1 MAVVLALLCVASVHA
16 ELGDPTRPPDY
27 KKQAELPQTAAA
39 VAEKWAL
46 TSVLISP
53 QRRVAIV
60 NGQTVQEGDTVGSSR
75 VVRIRTSEV
84 LLQHGAD
91 RFVVSLL
98 PSVAKTTKHQK
109 NKTP

>member
-1 MAVVLALLCVASVHA
+1 MVCAAPVNA

-27 KKQAELPQTAAA
+27 KKQAEPPQAEA
-39 VAEKWAL
+39 VAVEKWAL

-60 NGQTVQEGDTVGSSR
+60 NGQAVQEGDTVESSR
-75 VVRIRTSEV
+75 VVQIRTSEV
-84 LLQHGAD
+84 LLQRDGKQI
-91 RFVVSLL
+91 VVSLL
-98 PSVAKTTKHQK
+98 PRAVKATKHQK